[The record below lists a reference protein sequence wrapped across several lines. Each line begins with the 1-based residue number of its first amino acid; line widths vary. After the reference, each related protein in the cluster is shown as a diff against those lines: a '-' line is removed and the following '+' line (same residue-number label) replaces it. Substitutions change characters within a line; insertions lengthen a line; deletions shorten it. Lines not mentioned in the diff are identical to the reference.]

1 MDAMSLV
8 YGDVVELKAG
18 DVAGADLRV
27 VECSADCVVDQTTLL
42 GDAVD
47 EEAGSSGRKHITID
61 APPPHLQQ
69 DLQQDPLRCG
79 NIVPMTASVL
89 QGTAVAVVV
98 ATGDHTLWGRLVSR
112 HEWPPAPGTV
122 LRKETGDEEEQTS
135 LIRNG
140 EARASDTPSL
150 TAEEVSS
157 IVRKLS
163 FSGAAMDERDE
174 DSQQQEQDK
183 QVEQDTEQDADQDQQ
198 AEQDAEQDGRDAN
211 KVQIVIRLRPLE
223 AAAGETEPDCFRV
236 LSDVSLLAQPP
247 KTSQSYR
254 STGTA
259 TSFHFSRI
267 FRAETQQTEL
277 FEATT
282 RPVLDAAFAGHSG
295 LVFAYGVTNSGKT
308 YTISGTTEAPGVL
321 PQALQYVMDELP
333 RRKEGN
339 AQPVTRVTATYLEI
353 YNENVYDLLSPALR
367 KRRALRVQDCDG
379 KIQVRGAVERPIKTL
394 EEGLELLEMGRR
406 HKQVAETNCNS
417 DSSRSHCVFTL
428 HFYQQVLK
436 FSSDLCSKVSIVDL
450 AGSER
455 GSKSGATGLRMQ
467 EASKINGS
475 LMNLMRCLETLR
487 WNQQHPPSLQKMVPF
502 RESKLARLF
511 QENLVGTD
519 HGPLVMI
526 VAVNPSSHEFDE
538 TLRTLKYSAVA
549 RELVRTRTSIPR
561 KAAPTATFYD
571 LDGRLKKRRRQST
584 EPSAPRPPADREAP
598 GPKTSGTSPP
608 PRVKAKHRTS
618 ESARRRRKSVASSV
632 GKQKTAEV
640 GTSPMESQREV
651 AERTLHWVQLEN
663 EELREQLAQAQ
674 AEKMQMEV
682 RIRAEIG
689 NEMREQLQQI
699 RAQYQSMHRLQ
710 RDDLPSARKKRERQ
724 HAKESEKLRAHV
736 QELREKVRECEDEIQ
751 RIHKRHQAELDKLQ
765 PALVPVPV
773 EDET

>member
-1 MDAMSLV
+1 MNL
-8 YGDVVELKAG
+8 Y
-18 DVAGADLRV
+18 
-27 VECSADCVVDQTTLL
+27 
-42 GDAVD
+42 AVSGVRRPRYPRAQRQQQPPRD
-47 EEAGSSGRKHITID
+47 E
-61 APPPHLQQ
+61 
-69 DLQQDPLRCG
+69 
-79 NIVPMTASVL
+79 
-89 QGTAVAVVV
+89 
-98 ATGDHTLWGRLVSR
+98 
-112 HEWPPAPGTV
+112 
-122 LRKETGDEEEQTS
+122 
-135 LIRNG
+135 
-140 EARASDTPSL
+140 PSL
-150 TAEEVSS
+150 TAVEINA
-157 IVRKLS
+157 IVRRLS
-163 FSGAAMDERDE
+163 FSSAAMDPAVEEGAAGEQEPEPEAKKEEEEDMAAQKQEEADE
-174 DSQQQEQDK
+174 HEAAAQQDEK
-183 QVEQDTEQDADQDQQ
+183 DAQQ
-198 AEQDAEQDGRDAN
+198 DAN

-223 AAAGETEPDCFRV
+223 AAAAADAESAECFRV

-267 FRAETQQTEL
+267 FRPETQQTEL

-282 RPVLDAAFAGHSG
+282 RPVLDAALRGKSG

-321 PQALQYVMDELP
+321 PQALQYVMNELP
-333 RRKEGN
+333 RRKEED

-353 YNENVYDLLSPALR
+353 YNENVYDLLSPAVR

-379 KIQVRGAVERPIKTL
+379 KIQVRGAVEKPIKTL

-406 HKQVAETNCNS
+406 HKQMAETNCNS

-428 HFYQQVLK
+428 HLYHQVSRFATELR
-436 FSSDLCSKVSIVDL
+436 SKVSIVDL

-511 QENLVGTD
+511 QENLVGDD

-561 KAAPTATFYD
+561 KAAPSSTFYD

-584 EPSAPRPPADREAP
+584 EAPPASSSSRPLVDRGAP
-598 GPKTSGTSPP
+598 GPKASAASPP
-608 PRVKAKHRTS
+608 ARVKVKQRLS
-618 ESARRRRKSVASSV
+618 ETARRQRRTTASTV
-632 GKQKTAEV
+632 KPKTAEV
-640 GTSPMESQREV
+640 AISPMESQREV
-651 AERTLHWVQLEN
+651 AERNLHWV
-663 EELREQLAQAQ
+663 
-674 AEKMQMEV
+674 
-682 RIRAEIG
+682 
-689 NEMREQLQQI
+689 
-699 RAQYQSMHRLQ
+699 SSCMHYFCG
-710 RDDLPSARKKRERQ
+710 DLCANV
-724 HAKESEKLRAHV
+724 LGI
-736 QELREKVRECEDEIQ
+736 L
-751 RIHKRHQAELDKLQ
+751 
-765 PALVPVPV
+765 
-773 EDET
+773 

>member
-1 MDAMSLV
+1 MPSR
-8 YGDVVELKAG
+8 ES
-18 DVAGADLRV
+18 VARAIR
-27 VECSADCVVDQTTLL
+27 A
-42 GDAVD
+42 
-47 EEAGSSGRKHITID
+47 
-61 APPPHLQQ
+61 
-69 DLQQDPLRCG
+69 
-79 NIVPMTASVL
+79 
-89 QGTAVAVVV
+89 
-98 ATGDHTLWGRLVSR
+98 
-112 HEWPPAPGTV
+112 
-122 LRKETGDEEEQTS
+122 
-135 LIRNG
+135 RNG
-140 EARASDTPSL
+140 GSRASDAPSL
-150 TAEEVSS
+150 TAAEVNS

-163 FSGAAMDERDE
+163 FSGAAMDPEEEEAAEVRGGEPEGEEQVDGKEEEDE
-174 DSQQQEQDK
+174 EEEEEKQEQK
-183 QVEQDTEQDADQDQQ
+183 T
-198 AEQDAEQDGRDAN
+198 N

-223 AAAGETEPDCFRV
+223 ADAEPECFRV

-259 TSFHFSRI
+259 TSFVFSRI
-267 FRAETQQTEL
+267 FRPETQQTEL

-282 RPVLDAAFAGHSG
+282 RPVLDAALRGKSG

-308 YTISGTTEAPGVL
+308 YTISGTAEAPGVL

-333 RRKEGN
+333 RRKDED
-339 AQPVTRVTATYLEI
+339 ARPVTRVTATYLEI
-353 YNENVYDLLSPALR
+353 YNENVYDLLSPAVR

-379 KIQVRGAVERPIKTL
+379 KIQVRGAVEKPIKTL
-394 EEGLELLEMGRR
+394 EEGLELLETGRR
-406 HKQVAETNCNS
+406 HKQMAETNCNS

-428 HFYQQVLK
+428 HLYQQVSRFALE
-436 FSSDLCSKVSIVDL
+436 LRSKVSIVDL

-511 QENLVGTD
+511 QENLVGDD

-584 EPSAPRPPADREAP
+584 EVSHVPSSARPPVDRGVSAPKVSAA
-598 GPKTSGTSPP
+598 SPP
-608 PRVKAKHRTS
+608 TRAKTKQRLS
-618 ESARRRRKSVASSV
+618 ESARRQHRTAASTA
-632 GKQKTAEV
+632 KPKTAEIA
-640 GTSPMESQREV
+640 TSPMESQREV
-651 AERTLHWVQLEN
+651 AEKNLHWAKLELEN
-663 EELREQLAQAQ
+663 EELREQLAQVQ
-674 AEKMQMEV
+674 AEKMRMEV

-699 RAQYQSMHRLQ
+699 RAQYQSMQRLQ
-710 RDDLPSARKKRERQ
+710 REDLPSARKKRERQ
-724 HAKESEKLRAHV
+724 HAEESEKLRAHV

-765 PALVPVPV
+765 PQDVPVPV
-773 EDET
+773 EDESM

>member
-1 MDAMSLV
+1 MNPQFEYSRTFSL
-8 YGDVVELKAG
+8 YFIMAASGEDVSQAHN
-18 DVAGADLRV
+18 
-27 VECSADCVVDQTTLL
+27 
-42 GDAVD
+42 
-47 EEAGSSGRKHITID
+47 GSTRT
-61 APPPHLQQ
+61 
-69 DLQQDPLRCG
+69 
-79 NIVPMTASVL
+79 
-89 QGTAVAVVV
+89 
-98 ATGDHTLWGRLVSR
+98 
-112 HEWPPAPGTV
+112 
-122 LRKETGDEEEQTS
+122 
-135 LIRNG
+135 
-140 EARASDTPSL
+140 SDTPSL
-150 TAEEVSS
+150 AAKEVGT

-163 FSGAAMDERDE
+163 FSGAIMDEQEVEEEEQQGDGTE
-174 DSQQQEQDK
+174 QELEQQQEAK
-183 QVEQDTEQDADQDQQ
+183 MDT
-198 AEQDAEQDGRDAN
+198 N

-223 AAAGETEPDCFRV
+223 AASNETEPDCFRV

-259 TSFHFSRI
+259 TSFQFSRI
-267 FRAETQQTEL
+267 FRQETQQTEL

-282 RPVLDAAFAGHSG
+282 RPVLDAAFDGKSG

-308 YTISGTTEAPGVL
+308 YTISGSSEAPGVL

-333 RRKEGN
+333 KRKEGDK
-339 AQPVTRVTATYLEI
+339 QLITKVTATYLEI
-353 YNENVYDLLSPALR
+353 YNENVFDLLSPAIR

-379 KIQVRGAVERPIKTL
+379 KIQVRGAVEKPIKTL

-406 HKQVAETNCNS
+406 HKQVAETNYNS

-428 HFYQQVLK
+428 HLYHQTSR
-436 FSSDLCSKVSIVDL
+436 FSSELRSKVSIVDL

-511 QENLVGTD
+511 QENLVGND

-571 LDGRLKKRRRQST
+571 LDGRLKKRKRQLMEALETQASKAPVDRGVAAT
-584 EPSAPRPPADREAP
+584 ASSPPRP
-598 GPKTSGTSPP
+598 K
-608 PRVKAKHRTS
+608 VKRRKS
-618 ESARRRRKSVASSV
+618 DSARRRHRSLAAPVA
-632 GKQKTAEV
+632 KPTTAEV
-640 GTSPMESQREV
+640 ATSPMESQREV
-651 AERTLHWVQLEN
+651 AERNLHWAKLELEN
-663 EELREQLAQAQ
+663 EELRQQLTQIQ

-682 RIRAEIG
+682 RIREEIG

-699 RAQYQSMHRLQ
+699 RAQYQSMSRIQ
-710 RDDLPSARKKRERQ
+710 REDLPSARKKRERQ
-724 HAKESEKLRAHV
+724 HAEETEKLRAHV
-736 QELREKVRECEDEIQ
+736 QELREKVKECEDEIQ

-765 PALVPVPV
+765 PTLVPVPV
-773 EDET
+773 EDESM

>member
-1 MDAMSLV
+1 MAASR
-8 YGDVVELKAG
+8 EE
-18 DVAGADLRV
+18 VARAIR
-27 VECSADCVVDQTTLL
+27 E
-42 GDAVD
+42 
-47 EEAGSSGRKHITID
+47 
-61 APPPHLQQ
+61 
-69 DLQQDPLRCG
+69 
-79 NIVPMTASVL
+79 
-89 QGTAVAVVV
+89 
-98 ATGDHTLWGRLVSR
+98 
-112 HEWPPAPGTV
+112 
-122 LRKETGDEEEQTS
+122 
-135 LIRNG
+135 RNG
-140 EARASDTPSL
+140 STRASDTPSL
-150 TAEEVSS
+150 TTEEVGT

-163 FSGAAMDERDE
+163 FSGAAMDEHE
-174 DSQQQEQDK
+174 VEEEK
-183 QVEQDTEQDADQDQQ
+183 QQDADQEQEPEQQ
-198 AEQDAEQDGRDAN
+198 QQEAKMTTN

-223 AAAGETEPDCFRV
+223 ATANESEPDCFRV

-267 FRAETQQTEL
+267 FRQETQQTEL

-282 RPVLDAAFAGHSG
+282 RPVLDAAFDGNSG

-308 YTISGTTEAPGVL
+308 YTISGSSEAPGVL
-321 PQALQYVMDELP
+321 PQSLQYVMDELP
-333 RRKEGN
+333 KRKEGDK
-339 AQPVTRVTATYLEI
+339 QLVTRVTATYLEI

-406 HKQVAETNCNS
+406 HKQMAETNYNS

-428 HFYQQVLK
+428 HLYHQVSRFASELR
-436 FSSDLCSKVSIVDL
+436 SKVSIVDL

-455 GSKSGATGLRMQ
+455 GSKSGATGKRMQ

-487 WNQQHPPSLQKMVPF
+487 WNQQHLPSLQKMVPF

-511 QENLVGTD
+511 QENLVGND

-549 RELVRTRTSIPR
+549 RELVRTRDGSRR
-561 KAAPTATFYD
+561 KH
-571 LDGRLKKRRRQST
+571 LHL
-584 EPSAPRPPADREAP
+584 
-598 GPKTSGTSPP
+598 
-608 PRVKAKHRTS
+608 KHR
-618 ESARRRRKSVASSV
+618 EHPWIEVCQGQQRLVHRRHPGLR
-632 GKQKTAEV
+632 
-640 GTSPMESQREV
+640 PII
-651 AERTLHWVQLEN
+651 ERVTLHAIDIARSQLQCANGLNAQAKVELEN
-663 EELREQLAQAQ
+663 EELRQQLAQAQ

-682 RIRAEIG
+682 SIRAEIG

-699 RAQYQSMHRLQ
+699 RAQYQSMSRQQ
-710 RDDLPSARKKRERQ
+710 REELPSARKKRERQ
-724 HAKESEKLRAHV
+724 HAEEAEKLRAHV

-751 RIHKRHQAELDKLQ
+751 RIYKRHQAELDKLQ
-765 PALVPVPV
+765 PKHVPVPV
-773 EDET
+773 EDEIM

>member
-1 MDAMSLV
+1 MSAPSR
-8 YGDVVELKAG
+8 E
-18 DVAGADLRV
+18 DVAQAIR
-27 VECSADCVVDQTTLL
+27 E
-42 GDAVD
+42 
-47 EEAGSSGRKHITID
+47 
-61 APPPHLQQ
+61 
-69 DLQQDPLRCG
+69 
-79 NIVPMTASVL
+79 
-89 QGTAVAVVV
+89 
-98 ATGDHTLWGRLVSR
+98 
-112 HEWPPAPGTV
+112 
-122 LRKETGDEEEQTS
+122 
-135 LIRNG
+135 RNG
-140 EARASDTPSL
+140 STQDSDTPTL
-150 TAEEVSS
+150 TAEEVTT

-163 FSGAAMDERDE
+163 FDGVEMDEE
-174 DSQQQEQDK
+174 EEEVPSQQQVQG
-183 QVEQDTEQDADQDQQ
+183 DQGQETTTDP
-198 AEQDAEQDGRDAN
+198 N

-223 AAAGETEPDCFRV
+223 AAINETDPDCFRV
-236 LSDVSLLAQPP
+236 LSTTSLLAQPP

-267 FRAETQQTEL
+267 FRQETQQTEL

-282 RPVLDAAFAGHSG
+282 RPVLDAAFDGKSG

-308 YTISGTTEAPGVL
+308 YMISGTSEAPGVL

-333 RRKEGN
+333 KRTEEDK
-339 AQPVTRVTATYLEI
+339 QLVTRITATYLEI

-367 KRRALRVQDCDG
+367 RRRALRVQDCDG

-394 EEGLELLEMGRR
+394 EDGLELLEMGRR
-406 HKQVAETNCNS
+406 HKQMAETNCNS

-428 HFYQQVLK
+428 HLHHQTSR
-436 FSSDLCSKVSIVDL
+436 FSSELRSKVAIVDL

-511 QENLVGTD
+511 QENLVGNNY
-519 HGPLVMI
+519 GPLVMI

-561 KAAPTATFYD
+561 RAAPSATFYD
-571 LDGRLKKRRRQST
+571 LDGRLKKRRLST
-584 EPSAPRPPADREAP
+584 EAPASHAPKPPTDRGVLVA
-598 GPKTSGTSPP
+598 KTTVTSPP
-608 PRVKAKHRTS
+608 QKGKTRHRLSDST
-618 ESARRRRKSVASSV
+618 RRQHRSVAPSV
-632 GKQKTAEV
+632 AKLRTAEM

-651 AERTLHWVQLEN
+651 AERDLHWAKVELEN
-663 EELREQLAQAQ
+663 EELREKLAQIQ
-674 AEKMQMEV
+674 AEKMEMEV

-699 RAQYQSMHRLQ
+699 RAHYQSMQRLQ
-710 RDDLPSARKKRERQ
+710 PEDLPSARKKRERQ
-724 HAKESEKLRAHV
+724 HAEESEKLRAHV
-736 QELREKVRECEDEIQ
+736 QELRGKVRECEDEIQ
-751 RIHKRHQAELDKLQ
+751 RIHKRHRAELDKLQ
-765 PALVPVPV
+765 PDLVPVVPV
-773 EDET
+773 EDES

>member
-1 MDAMSLV
+1 M
-8 YGDVVELKAG
+8 
-18 DVAGADLRV
+18 
-27 VECSADCVVDQTTLL
+27 
-42 GDAVD
+42 
-47 EEAGSSGRKHITID
+47 
-61 APPPHLQQ
+61 
-69 DLQQDPLRCG
+69 
-79 NIVPMTASVL
+79 AS
-89 QGTAVAVVV
+89 
-98 ATGDHTLWGRLVSR
+98 R
-112 HEWPPAPGTV
+112 
-122 LRKETGDEEEQTS
+122 TS
-135 LIRNG
+135 I
-140 EARASDTPSL
+140 ARAIRERNACTRIRDEPSL
-150 TAEEVSS
+150 TTAEVNA

-163 FSGAAMDERDE
+163 FSSAAMDPSGEGGDHEPEEEEEEEEEEEKEQQVKEEVKEQEEQREEE
-174 DSQQQEQDK
+174 DAQQ
-183 QVEQDTEQDADQDQQ
+183 
-198 AEQDAEQDGRDAN
+198 DAN

-223 AAAGETEPDCFRV
+223 AADDADSECFRV
-236 LSDVSLLAQPP
+236 LSDASLLAQPP

-259 TSFHFSRI
+259 TSFLFSRI
-267 FRAETQQTEL
+267 FRAQTQQTEL

-282 RPVLDAAFAGHSG
+282 RPVLDAALRGKSG

-333 RRKEGN
+333 RRKAED

-379 KIQVRGAVERPIKTL
+379 KIQVRGAVEKTIKTL
-394 EEGLELLEMGRR
+394 EEGLELLDMGRR
-406 HKQVAETNCNS
+406 HKQMAETNCNS

-428 HFYQQVLK
+428 HLYHRTSRFASELR
-436 FSSDLCSKVSIVDL
+436 SKVSIVDL

-487 WNQQHPPSLQKMVPF
+487 WNQQHSPSLQKMVPF

-511 QENLVGTD
+511 QENLVGDD

-561 KAAPTATFYD
+561 KAAPSATFYD

-584 EPSAPRPPADREAP
+584 EAPTAPPSSRPPLDRGAP
-598 GPKTSGTSPP
+598 GPKASAASSPA
-608 PRVKAKHRTS
+608 RVKIKQRLS
-618 ESARRRRKSVASSV
+618 ESARRQLKPAAFTA
-632 GKQKTAEV
+632 KPKTAEV
-640 GTSPMESQREV
+640 ATSPMESQREV
-651 AERTLHWVQLEN
+651 AERNLQWATLELEN

-682 RIRAEIG
+682 RVRAEIG

-699 RAQYQSMHRLQ
+699 RAQYQSMQRLQ
-710 RDDLPSARKKRERQ
+710 CEDLPSARKKRERK
-724 HAKESEKLRAHV
+724 HAEESEKLRAHV
-736 QELREKVRECEDEIQ
+736 EQLRKKVRECEDEIQ

-765 PALVPVPV
+765 PQSVPVPV
-773 EDET
+773 EVEEM

>member
-1 MDAMSLV
+1 M
-8 YGDVVELKAG
+8 
-18 DVAGADLRV
+18 
-27 VECSADCVVDQTTLL
+27 
-42 GDAVD
+42 
-47 EEAGSSGRKHITID
+47 
-61 APPPHLQQ
+61 
-69 DLQQDPLRCG
+69 
-79 NIVPMTASVL
+79 AS
-89 QGTAVAVVV
+89 
-98 ATGDHTLWGRLVSR
+98 R
-112 HEWPPAPGTV
+112 
-122 LRKETGDEEEQTS
+122 TS
-135 LIRNG
+135 V
-140 EARASDTPSL
+140 ARAIRERNACTRIRDEPSL
-150 TAEEVSS
+150 TTAEVNA

-163 FSGAAMDERDE
+163 FSSAAMDPSGEGGDHE
-174 DSQQQEQDK
+174 PEEEEEEEEEQQVKEEVKDQEQEQDEK
-183 QVEQDTEQDADQDQQ
+183 QQE
-198 AEQDAEQDGRDAN
+198 AEHAN

-223 AAAGETEPDCFRV
+223 AADDADSECFRV
-236 LSDVSLLAQPP
+236 LSDASLLAQPP

-259 TSFHFSRI
+259 TSFLFSRI
-267 FRAETQQTEL
+267 FRAQTQQTEL

-282 RPVLDAAFAGHSG
+282 RPVLDAALRGKSG

-333 RRKEGN
+333 RRKAED

-379 KIQVRGAVERPIKTL
+379 KIQVRGAVEKTIKTL
-394 EEGLELLEMGRR
+394 EEGLELLDMGRR
-406 HKQVAETNCNS
+406 HKQMAETNCNS

-428 HFYQQVLK
+428 HLYHRTSRFASELR
-436 FSSDLCSKVSIVDL
+436 SKVSIVDL

-511 QENLVGTD
+511 QENLVGDD

-561 KAAPTATFYD
+561 KAAPSSTFYD

-584 EPSAPRPPADREAP
+584 EAPTAPPSSRPPLDRGAP
-598 GPKTSGTSPP
+598 GPKASAASSPA
-608 PRVKAKHRTS
+608 RVKIKQRLS
-618 ESARRRRKSVASSV
+618 ESARRQLKPAAFTA
-632 GKQKTAEV
+632 KPKTAEV
-640 GTSPMESQREV
+640 ATSPMESQREV
-651 AERTLHWVQLEN
+651 AERNLQWVSICIAFCFLGIYDLAYTFVGYHAQATLELEN

-699 RAQYQSMHRLQ
+699 RAQYQSMQRLQ
-710 RDDLPSARKKRERQ
+710 CEDLPSARKKRERK
-724 HAKESEKLRAHV
+724 HAEESEKLRAHV
-736 QELREKVRECEDEIQ
+736 EQLRKKVRECEDEIH

-765 PALVPVPV
+765 PQSVPVPV
-773 EDET
+773 EDEDM

>member
-1 MDAMSLV
+1 MPSSREEIA
-8 YGDVVELKAG
+8 
-18 DVAGADLRV
+18 RV
-27 VECSADCVVDQTTLL
+27 IRE
-42 GDAVD
+42 
-47 EEAGSSGRKHITID
+47 
-61 APPPHLQQ
+61 
-69 DLQQDPLRCG
+69 
-79 NIVPMTASVL
+79 
-89 QGTAVAVVV
+89 
-98 ATGDHTLWGRLVSR
+98 
-112 HEWPPAPGTV
+112 
-122 LRKETGDEEEQTS
+122 
-135 LIRNG
+135 RNG
-140 EARASDTPSL
+140 STRASDTPSIA
-150 TAEEVSS
+150 TEEVAT

-163 FSGAAMDERDE
+163 FSGATMDEQELEEEGQQQDYDQVQE
-174 DSQQQEQDK
+174 PEQQQQEIK
-183 QVEQDTEQDADQDQQ
+183 MDTST
-198 AEQDAEQDGRDAN
+198 N

-223 AAAGETEPDCFRV
+223 AATNETEPDCFRM

-267 FRAETQQTEL
+267 FRQETQQTEL

-282 RPVLDAAFAGHSG
+282 RPVLDAAFDGKSG

-308 YTISGTTEAPGVL
+308 YTISGSSEAPGVL
-321 PQALQYVMDELP
+321 PQSLQYVMDELP
-333 RRKEGN
+333 KRKDGDK
-339 AQPVTRVTATYLEI
+339 QQVTKVTATYLEI

-379 KIQVRGAVERPIKTL
+379 KIQVRGAVEKPIKTL

-406 HKQVAETNCNS
+406 HKQMAETNCNS

-428 HFYQQVLK
+428 HLYHQVSR
-436 FSSDLCSKVSIVDL
+436 FSSELRSKVSIVDL

-502 RESKLARLF
+502 RESKLARIF
-511 QENLVGTD
+511 QENLVGND

-571 LDGRLKKRRRQST
+571 LDGRLKKRKRQST
-584 EPSAPRPPADREAP
+584 EAQARQVSKAPVDRGQPATTTTASSPPRP
-598 GPKTSGTSPP
+598 
-608 PRVKAKHRTS
+608 KAKHRRS
-618 ESARRRRKSVASSV
+618 DSARRRHRSLAGSVV
-632 GKQKTAEV
+632 KPPTAEV
-640 GTSPMESQREV
+640 ATSPMESQREV
-651 AERTLHWVQLEN
+651 TERNLHWAKLELEN
-663 EELREQLAQAQ
+663 EELRQQLAQTE

-699 RAQYQSMHRLQ
+699 RAQYQSMSRLQ
-710 RDDLPSARKKRERQ
+710 REDLPSARKKRERQ
-724 HAKESEKLRAHV
+724 HAEESEKLRAHV
-736 QELREKVRECEDEIQ
+736 HELREKVRECEDEIQ

-765 PALVPVPV
+765 PKLVSVPV
-773 EDET
+773 EDEST

>member
-1 MDAMSLV
+1 MPSSREEIA
-8 YGDVVELKAG
+8 
-18 DVAGADLRV
+18 RV
-27 VECSADCVVDQTTLL
+27 IRE
-42 GDAVD
+42 
-47 EEAGSSGRKHITID
+47 
-61 APPPHLQQ
+61 
-69 DLQQDPLRCG
+69 
-79 NIVPMTASVL
+79 
-89 QGTAVAVVV
+89 
-98 ATGDHTLWGRLVSR
+98 
-112 HEWPPAPGTV
+112 
-122 LRKETGDEEEQTS
+122 
-135 LIRNG
+135 RNG
-140 EARASDTPSL
+140 STRASDTPSIA
-150 TAEEVSS
+150 TEEVAT

-163 FSGAAMDERDE
+163 FSGATMDEQELEEEGQQQDYDQVQE
-174 DSQQQEQDK
+174 PEQQQQEIK
-183 QVEQDTEQDADQDQQ
+183 MDTST
-198 AEQDAEQDGRDAN
+198 N

-223 AAAGETEPDCFRV
+223 AATNETEPDCFRM

-267 FRAETQQTEL
+267 FRQETQQTEL

-282 RPVLDAAFAGHSG
+282 RPVLDAAFDGKSG

-308 YTISGTTEAPGVL
+308 YTISGSSEAPGVL
-321 PQALQYVMDELP
+321 PQSLQYVMDELP
-333 RRKEGN
+333 KRKDGDK
-339 AQPVTRVTATYLEI
+339 QQVTKVTATYLEI

-379 KIQVRGAVERPIKTL
+379 KIQVRGAVEKPIKTL

-406 HKQVAETNCNS
+406 HKQMAETNCNS

-428 HFYQQVLK
+428 HLYHQVSR
-436 FSSDLCSKVSIVDL
+436 FSSELRSKVSIVDL

-502 RESKLARLF
+502 RESKLARIF
-511 QENLVGTD
+511 QENLVGND

-549 RELVRTRTSIPR
+549 REL
-561 KAAPTATFYD
+561 
-571 LDGRLKKRRRQST
+571 
-584 EPSAPRPPADREAP
+584 
-598 GPKTSGTSPP
+598 
-608 PRVKAKHRTS
+608 AKL
-618 ESARRRRKSVASSV
+618 E
-632 GKQKTAEV
+632 
-640 GTSPMESQREV
+640 
-651 AERTLHWVQLEN
+651 LEN
-663 EELREQLAQAQ
+663 EELRQQLAQTE

-699 RAQYQSMHRLQ
+699 RAQYQSMSRLQ
-710 RDDLPSARKKRERQ
+710 REDLPSARKKRERQ
-724 HAKESEKLRAHV
+724 HAEESEKLRAHV
-736 QELREKVRECEDEIQ
+736 HELREKVRECEDEIQ

-765 PALVPVPV
+765 PKLVSVPV
-773 EDET
+773 EDEST

>member
-1 MDAMSLV
+1 MASR
-8 YGDVVELKAG
+8 E
-18 DVAGADLRV
+18 DVALAIRD
-27 VECSADCVVDQTTLL
+27 
-42 GDAVD
+42 
-47 EEAGSSGRKHITID
+47 
-61 APPPHLQQ
+61 
-69 DLQQDPLRCG
+69 
-79 NIVPMTASVL
+79 
-89 QGTAVAVVV
+89 
-98 ATGDHTLWGRLVSR
+98 
-112 HEWPPAPGTV
+112 
-122 LRKETGDEEEQTS
+122 
-135 LIRNG
+135 RNG
-140 EARASDTPSL
+140 NNRAGDTPSL
-150 TAEEVSS
+150 TEEEVST
-157 IVRKLS
+157 IVRRLS
-163 FSGAAMDERDE
+163 FSGAAMDEQDE
-174 DSQQQEQDK
+174 HPQQDEQHEPEPEQDDG
-183 QVEQDTEQDADQDQQ
+183 QDDGQDEEQDVNQVNAQDDRKDP
-198 AEQDAEQDGRDAN
+198 N

-223 AAAGETEPDCFRV
+223 RAPEEKDPESFRV

-259 TSFHFSRI
+259 TNFHFSRI
-267 FRAETQQTEL
+267 FSQETQQTEL

-282 RPVLDAAFAGHSG
+282 QPVLDAAFGGKSG

-308 YTISGTTEAPGVL
+308 YTISGTTDAPGVL

-333 RRKEGN
+333 RRKEHD

-379 KIQVRGAVERPIKTL
+379 KIQVRGAVEKPIKTL
-394 EEGLELLEMGRR
+394 GDGLELLEQGRR
-406 HKQVAETNCNS
+406 HKQMAETNCNS

-428 HFYQQVLK
+428 HFYQHVSR

-511 QENLVGTD
+511 QENLVGSD

-584 EPSAPRPPADREAP
+584 DAPASHVPKPPVDRSVA
-598 GPKTSGTSPP
+598 GPKSTAVSPP
-608 PRVKAKHRTS
+608 PRAKTKHRTS
-618 ESARRRRKSVASSV
+618 ESSARRQHRSLASL
-632 GKQKTAEV
+632 GKPKNTDV

-651 AERTLHWVQLEN
+651 AERNLHWAKLELEN
-663 EELREQLAQAQ
+663 EELREQLAQTE

-699 RAQYQSMHRLQ
+699 RTQYQSMQRLQ
-710 RDDLPSARKKRERQ
+710 REDLPSARKKRERQ
-724 HAKESEKLRAHV
+724 HAEESEKLRVHV

-751 RIHKRHQAELDKLQ
+751 RIHKRHQAEIDKLQ
-765 PALVPVPV
+765 PQLVPVSV
-773 EDET
+773 VDNM

>member
-1 MDAMSLV
+1 M
-8 YGDVVELKAG
+8 
-18 DVAGADLRV
+18 
-27 VECSADCVVDQTTLL
+27 
-42 GDAVD
+42 
-47 EEAGSSGRKHITID
+47 
-61 APPPHLQQ
+61 
-69 DLQQDPLRCG
+69 
-79 NIVPMTASVL
+79 AS
-89 QGTAVAVVV
+89 
-98 ATGDHTLWGRLVSR
+98 R
-112 HEWPPAPGTV
+112 
-122 LRKETGDEEEQTS
+122 TS
-135 LIRNG
+135 I
-140 EARASDTPSL
+140 ARAIRERNACTRIRDEPSL
-150 TAEEVSS
+150 TTAEVNA

-163 FSGAAMDERDE
+163 FSSAAMDPSGEGGDHEPEGEEEEEEEEEKEQQVKEEVKEQEEQREEE
-174 DSQQQEQDK
+174 DAQQ
-183 QVEQDTEQDADQDQQ
+183 
-198 AEQDAEQDGRDAN
+198 DAN

-223 AAAGETEPDCFRV
+223 AADDADSECFRV
-236 LSDVSLLAQPP
+236 LSDASLLAQPP

-259 TSFHFSRI
+259 TSFLFSRI
-267 FRAETQQTEL
+267 FRAQTQQTEL

-282 RPVLDAAFAGHSG
+282 RPVLDAALRGKSG

-333 RRKEGN
+333 RRKAED

-379 KIQVRGAVERPIKTL
+379 KIQVRGAVEKTIKTL
-394 EEGLELLEMGRR
+394 EEGLELLDMGRR
-406 HKQVAETNCNS
+406 HKQTAETNCNS

-428 HFYQQVLK
+428 HLYHRTSRFASELR
-436 FSSDLCSKVSIVDL
+436 SKVSIVDL

-511 QENLVGTD
+511 QENLVGDD
-519 HGPLVMI
+519 HGPLMMI

-561 KAAPTATFYD
+561 KAAPSSTFYD

-584 EPSAPRPPADREAP
+584 EAPTAPPSSRPPVDRGAP
-598 GPKTSGTSPP
+598 GPKASAASPP
-608 PRVKAKHRTS
+608 ARVNIKQRLS
-618 ESARRRRKSVASSV
+618 ESTRRQLSKP
-632 GKQKTAEV
+632 KTAEV
-640 GTSPMESQREV
+640 ATSPMESQREV
-651 AERTLHWVQLEN
+651 AERNLQWATLELEN

-699 RAQYQSMHRLQ
+699 RAQYQSMQRLQ
-710 RDDLPSARKKRERQ
+710 CEDLPSARKKRERK
-724 HAKESEKLRAHV
+724 HAEESEKLRAHV
-736 QELREKVRECEDEIQ
+736 EQLRKKVRECEDEIQ

-765 PALVPVPV
+765 PQSVPVPV
-773 EDET
+773 EVEDM

>member
-1 MDAMSLV
+1 MPTPSR
-8 YGDVVELKAG
+8 EE
-18 DVAGADLRV
+18 VARAIR
-27 VECSADCVVDQTTLL
+27 E
-42 GDAVD
+42 
-47 EEAGSSGRKHITID
+47 RKDST
-61 APPPHLQQ
+61 
-69 DLQQDPLRCG
+69 
-79 NIVPMTASVL
+79 
-89 QGTAVAVVV
+89 
-98 ATGDHTLWGRLVSR
+98 
-112 HEWPPAPGTV
+112 
-122 LRKETGDEEEQTS
+122 
-135 LIRNG
+135 
-140 EARASDTPSL
+140 RASDTPSL
-150 TAEEVSS
+150 TAEEVST

-163 FSGAAMDERDE
+163 FDGAEMDDDE
-174 DSQQQEQDK
+174 EEVQCQQQVEEHQQQEQA
-183 QVEQDTEQDADQDQQ
+183 TEQEAKTDP
-198 AEQDAEQDGRDAN
+198 N

-223 AAAGETEPDCFRV
+223 AAANETDPDCFRV
-236 LSDVSLLAQPP
+236 LSATSLLAQPP

-259 TSFHFSRI
+259 TSFHFSHI
-267 FRAETQQTEL
+267 FGQETQQTEL

-282 RPVLDAAFAGHSG
+282 RPVLDAAFDGKSG

-321 PQALQYVMDELP
+321 PQALQYVMDEMP
-333 RRKEGN
+333 KRKEDDKLL
-339 AQPVTRVTATYLEI
+339 VTRVTATYLEI

-367 KRRALRVQDCDG
+367 RRRALRVQDCDG

-394 EEGLELLEMGRR
+394 EDGLELLEMGRR
-406 HKQVAETNCNS
+406 HKQMAETNCNS

-428 HFYQQVLK
+428 HLYHQVSR
-436 FSSDLCSKVSIVDL
+436 FSSELHSKVAIVDL

-487 WNQQHPPSLQKMVPF
+487 WNQQHPPNLQKMVPF

-511 QENLVGTD
+511 QENLVGND
-519 HGPLVMI
+519 YGPLVMI
-526 VAVNPSSHEFDE
+526 VAVNPASHEFDE

-561 KAAPTATFYD
+561 KAASAATFYD
-571 LDGRLKKRRRQST
+571 LDGRLKKRRLST
-584 EPSAPRPPADREAP
+584 EVPATHAPRPPTDRGLLGA
-598 GPKTSGTSPP
+598 KSTAASSPP
-608 PRVKAKHRTS
+608 RRAKTRHRAS
-618 ESARRRRKSVASSV
+618 DSARRRHRSVASSV
-632 GKQKTAEV
+632 AKLRTTEV

-651 AERTLHWVQLEN
+651 AERNLHWAKLELEN
-663 EELREQLAQAQ
+663 EELREKMVQIQ
-674 AEKMQMEV
+674 AEKMEMEV

-699 RAQYQSMHRLQ
+699 RAQYQSMQRLQ

-724 HAKESEKLRAHV
+724 HAEESEKLRAHV

-751 RIHKRHQAELDKLQ
+751 RIHKRHRAELNKLEKLQ

-773 EDET
+773 EDES